1 MTSSTT
7 PDPAGRP
14 GRRPAPDPHAMTPEE
29 KAICEWE
36 ARHDVAARG
45 SRATPGSIQLYLA
58 ESRSREK
65 RDEGGRPAPAARPP
79 PRPPGPAAGPAE
91 HGGAGV
97 PARAAGAPPAASP
110 RVVELTG

>member
-45 SRATPGSIQLYLA
+45 SRATPGSVQLYLA
-58 ESRSREK
+58 ESRSRE
-65 RDEGGRPAPAARPP
+65 RCDEAARPP
-79 PRPPGPAAGPAE
+79 RPEPR
-91 HGGAGV
+91 
-97 PARAAGAPPAASP
+97 RAAQGPPPVPPSTEETWFRMAPPERRP
-110 RVVELTG
+110 RRPRGTSR

>member
-14 GRRPAPDPHAMTPEE
+14 RRPMPDPLVMTAEE

-45 SRATPGSIQLYLA
+45 SRATPGAIQLYLA
-58 ESRSREK
+58 ESRSRE
-65 RDEGGRPAPAARPP
+65 RCDEASRP
-79 PRPPGPAAGPAE
+79 PRPEAHHAGP
-91 HGGAGV
+91 V
-97 PARAAGAPPAASP
+97 PRPVPPNTEELLFRLAPPEHRP
-110 RVVELTG
+110 RRPRGTSR